1 MLSVAKRLGIGLIS
15 MIAILVVFDL
25 IPSPFSAP
33 IPPDQFI
40 FFSPLNVAWS
50 ALGVAVAAF
59 AGAYIARVPFATAA
73 VLVTAAAWLIALE
86 ILQQIAETIQP
97 VAFTEL
103 LARNSVSI
111 GILIVGAAIGA
122 EVGLRLATRNNTT

>member
-1 MLSVAKRLGIGLIS
+1 MLSLAKRIGIGLIS
-15 MIAILVVFDL
+15 MIGILVVFDL

-40 FFSPLNVAWS
+40 FFSPLNVAWP
-50 ALGVAVAAF
+50 ALEVAVAAF
-59 AGAYIARVPFATAA
+59 AGAYVARVPFAAAA
-73 VLVTAAAWLIALE
+73 VLVTVAVWLVALE
-86 ILQQIAETIQP
+86 ILQQIAEPIQP

-111 GILIVGAAIGA
+111 AILIVGAAIGA
-122 EVGLRLATRNNTT
+122 EAGLRLATRKKNT